1 MQRDLSHLTAKQRH
15 SSLISST
22 SPNKIFPSK
31 CDFHYSCAI
40 QSQFLPQYQVSDDYP
55 TSLHFVG

>member
-1 MQRDLSHLTAKQRH
+1 MQRDLSHLTATQQLKP
-15 SSLISST
+15 SFFNFS
-22 SPNKIFPSK
+22 KYKFFPSK
-31 CDFHYSCAI
+31 LDFHHSCVI